1 MLEPA
6 PLHLFPPLESRIIA
20 WLVHVRAQLATKGLR
35 LCTDC
40 ICALEDFL
48 HKDLN
53 LQTLPGL
60 FESHPPTGSL
70 LTSFITSLAANFLAA
85 QFEPFWVG
93 LPWMNSC
100 LKADLKWVLLPVR
113 AIGWK
118 EHYPEQQRWP
128 QKVGRLSWGW
138 FCRCA
143 LV

>member
-85 QFEPFWVG
+85 QFEPF
-93 LPWMNSC
+93 
-100 LKADLKWVLLPVR
+100 
-113 AIGWK
+113 
-118 EHYPEQQRWP
+118 
-128 QKVGRLSWGW
+128 
-138 FCRCA
+138 
-143 LV
+143 